1 MLNLLVLPIGIKL
14 SANTN
19 VIEAQDNSW
28 TCVIV
33 KSKLKKLVMQLS
45 KKIGVR
51 FAAKTPIE

>member
-28 TCVIV
+28 ICVIV